1 MSLQA
6 KPNLR
11 RGAGL
16 KTYLY
21 IAPAVLFVFCFCIL
35 SILFTL
41 VISFTNWSGLG
52 DFEFVGF
59 SNYIAV
65 FQDKNF
71 LLSCINTLVWVAAGL
86 IIPVVLPLL
95 FAIAITKSS
104 FSTLFKNLFYFPNAV
119 SGVIVG
125 LIMTSLLSMYGL
137 PQLLGMMGFE
147 NLDKNWLNI
156 PYVNTGVMIGAGIWQ
171 GIGMNMLLFIIGLV
185 NMPTEPIEAAKL
197 EGASGLTLY
206 TKIILPLL
214 KPTIIVVVL
223 MSLVNSFKTFDSIWV
238 MTGGGPY
245 RTSET
250 LAVTMYK
257 ESFSNSHLG
266 MGSAIAVMLSV
277 IILVISIFY
286 LRKTFTREGGQ

>member
-6 KPNLR
+6 RANLK
-11 RGAGL
+11 RGGGL
-16 KTYLY
+16 KPYLY
-21 IAPAVLFVFCFCIL
+21 IAPAVLFVFCFCSL
-35 SILFTL
+35 SIIFTL
-41 VISFTNWSGLG
+41 FISFTDWSGLG
-52 DFEFVGF
+52 SFKFVGF
-59 SNYIAV
+59 DNYVAV

-71 LLSCINTLVWVAAGL
+71 LLSSINTLVWVAAGL
-86 IIPVVLPLL
+86 IIPVILPLL
-95 FAIAITKSS
+95 FAIAIIKSS
-104 FSTLFKNLFYFPNAV
+104 FATIFKNLFYFPNAV

-137 PQLLGMMGFE
+137 PQLLGMLGFE

-156 PYVNTGVMIGAGIWQ
+156 PYVNTGVMIVAGIWQ
-171 GIGMNMLLFIIGLV
+171 GIGLNMLLFIIGLV
-185 NMPTEPIEAAKL
+185 NMPSEPIEAAKL

-214 KPTIIVVVL
+214 KPTIVVVVL

-257 ESFSNSHLG
+257 ESFSNNHLG

-286 LRKTFTREGGQ
+286 LRKTFTKEGSN